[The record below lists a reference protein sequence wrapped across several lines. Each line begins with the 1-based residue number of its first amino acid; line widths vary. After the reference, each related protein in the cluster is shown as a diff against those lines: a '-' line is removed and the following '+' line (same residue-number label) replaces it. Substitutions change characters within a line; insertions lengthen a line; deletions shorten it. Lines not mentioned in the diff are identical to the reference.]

1 MRDLVE
7 APQRNI
13 QNENVKRKFKLIET
27 GKMDITFFAL
37 VLILLTIGLVM
48 LFSASYAFA
57 YQRFGN
63 SYHFITRQL
72 GFAVFGVAAM
82 YFFSRIDY
90 HIYRKFAWILYV
102 VSVGLLVVALIIPP
116 MMDGF
121 HRWIYINVGGTSI
134 NFQPSE
140 IAKFAVIVLFAHL
153 ISKNYTQ
160 MKTFKFGILVFSVL
174 LLTVVSLVIVA
185 PHFSAAVIIFV
196 MGFAMM
202 IIGGIRLKFVGIGLG
217 AGAAG
222 IAAVTIT
229 GLVDVAST
237 RFRYW
242 RDPWA
247 DPQGFGYQIIQSL
260 LAIGSGGF
268 LGAGLGRSR
277 QKYLWVPEPHN
288 DFIFSIV
295 AEELG
300 FIGALIIVLLFAC
313 LVWRGFAIAMR
324 APDKFGSLLCV
335 GLVFQVGLQAVLN
348 MLVVTN
354 TIPNTGISLPFFSY
368 GGTALLMLMAQMG
381 VVLSISRSCRMAK
394 NA

>member
-1 MRDLVE
+1 
-7 APQRNI
+7 
-13 QNENVKRKFKLIET
+13 
-27 GKMDITFFAL
+27 MDITFFAL

-57 YQRFGN
+57 YQNFGN

-72 GFAVFGVAAM
+72 GFAVFGVGAM
-82 YFFSRIDY
+82 YIFSRIDY
-90 HIYRKFAWILYV
+90 HIYRKLAWPLYIVSIIL
-102 VSVGLLVVALIIPP
+102 LIIARIIPP
-116 MMDGF
+116 MMHGF
-121 HRWIYINVGGTSI
+121 HRWIYINIGGVSI

-140 IAKFAVIVLFAHL
+140 IAKFAVVVLFAHL

-160 MKTFKFGILVFSVL
+160 MKTFKFGILTFSFL
-174 LLTVVSLVIVA
+174 LLVIVGLVFIGR
-185 PHFSAAVIIFV
+185 HLSASVIIFV

-202 IIGGIRLKFVGIGLG
+202 IIGGIRLKYVGIGAGVGLAGVGIVTLTG
-217 AGAAG
+217 A
-222 IAAVTIT
+222 I
-229 GLVDVAST
+229 DYAST
-237 RFRYW
+237 RFQYW

-247 DPQGFGYQIIQSL
+247 DPLGLGFQTIQSL
-260 LAIGSGGF
+260 LAIGSGGL
-268 LGAGLGRSR
+268 LGTGLGRSR
-277 QKYLWVPEPHN
+277 QKYLYLPEPQN

-300 FIGALIIVLLFAC
+300 FIGAVIIVILFAC

-324 APDKFGSLLCV
+324 APDKFGSLLCI

-381 VVLSISRSCRMAK
+381 VVLSISRSCRLEKRA
-394 NA
+394 